1 MLCVDERGVCVDT
14 IDTIDGGSFL
24 LRMNRPR
31 YSEVISDGTMVI
43 VDTGHNRV
51 LATSSTGRLI
61 WMISD
66 LPDSPLPRLYQPR
79 WATLVN
85 RDEVVISDHFH
96 HRIVRLRRE

>member
-1 MLCVDERGVCVDT
+1 MCVDSFE
-14 IDTIDGGSFL
+14 TIDGGPFV

-31 YSEVISDGTMVI
+31 YLEVIPDGTMVI

-51 LATSSTGRLI
+51 LATTLSGQLI
-61 WMISD
+61 WKISD
-66 LPDSPLPRLYQPR
+66 LPGSPLPRLYQPR

-96 HRIVRLRRE
+96 HRVVHLRRN